1 MNSESIIAELIADG
15 WREYPSPYRN
25 GTRLFCKSFAD
36 ASECKCNQGK
46 PKQLEIYYYLP
57 QRISSIDIPA
67 RFKIECH
74 GQLPNNE
81 WILMSFGDLTSTDKI
96 NSAAKTLIDLWNRA
110 VSITPNV
117 EETD

>member
-1 MNSESIIAELIADG
+1 MNAESIIDDLIADG
-15 WREYPSPYRN
+15 WREQPSHYRD

-46 PKQLEIYYYLP
+46 GKQLEIYYYLP
-57 QRISSIDIPA
+57 QRISRFDIPD
-67 RFKIECH
+67 RFQIECH

-81 WILMSFGDLTSTDKI
+81 WIRMSFGDLSSIDKI
-96 NSAAKTLIDLWNRA
+96 NSAAKTLIDLWNHA

-117 EETD
+117 EDTE